1 MERRDPS
8 PEDAD
13 RARQPLALN
22 PTRVRQIGWVVLAV
36 FVTLV
41 ALNIAR
47 ERWVSVLFDAI
58 VVGLLALTLWQNAQG
73 RSLRA
78 VHLMV
83 ASLALGLMA
92 LMFAGQGL
100 YDEAPM
106 AFPTLV
112 VLAAMLGAHRLTR
125 ALVVILLVSL
135 VVAYGLDQTGILPS
149 VQDSPPW
156 VRLFE
161 VGLILV
167 ITWMLV
173 QMISDDLRNAITRL
187 EGEKQA
193 LQQSRQEIERL
204 VQSDN
209 LTGLP
214 NRLLARDRL
223 EQLLV
228 QGAESGRVVAVI
240 FLDIDNFK
248 TINDSLGHAA
258 GDALL
263 LQVAVK
269 LRAALRDTDTV
280 ARISGDEFVILL
292 PNLKTESAI
301 ATVIGKINRAFRE
314 AFSVD
319 GMSVLV
325 TVSMGITV
333 SPRDGEDVDV
343 LLKNA
348 DMAMYRAKDLGRN
361 TFCFFDPG
369 MNESV
374 AEQLRIA
381 AGLRTALANGELRVY
396 YQPQLE
402 LAGERVIGAEALL
415 RWQHPEQGFIPPTVF
430 IPIAERSGLIHE
442 IGDWVLQQ
450 ACRDAQQWRA
460 AGLGDLTVAV
470 NVSPLQLRRADFD
483 VVVAS
488 ALAAAGLPGEAL
500 ELELTESSLIAD
512 TRDLAELLQRVAR
525 RGVRIAIDDFGTGY
539 SNLSYLRRLA
549 VHRLKIDRAFV
560 DGICN
565 DPNDEA
571 LVRAITE
578 MAQCLGLAVVA
589 EGIEDSATLQRLR
602 GLDCQSGQ
610 GYFWSQA
617 VPHEAFVDFVCARRG
632 CVNDSGG
639 CRPG

>member
-1 MERRDPS
+1 MERRDPL
-8 PEDAD
+8 PDD
-13 RARQPLALN
+13 VNRAQRPLAL
-22 PTRVRQIGWVVLAV
+22 TAHRVQQIAWVVLVV
-36 FVTLV
+36 FALLA
-41 ALNIAR
+41 ALNIVRA
-47 ERWVSVLFDAI
+47 RWVSVFFDAM
-58 VVGLLALTLWQNAQG
+58 VVVLLALTLRQNARGQW
-73 RSLRA
+73 LRA

-83 ASLALGLMA
+83 ASLTLGLIA

-100 YDEAPM
+100 FDEAPM

-112 VLAAMLGAHRLTR
+112 VLAAMLGAQRLTR
-125 ALVVILLVSL
+125 ALVVILLGSL
-135 VVAYGLDQTGILPS
+135 VVAFGLDHSGILPS

-156 VRLFE
+156 IRLFE
-161 VGLILV
+161 LGLILL

-173 QMISDDLRNAITRL
+173 QMISEDLREAILRL

-204 VQSDN
+204 VQSDS

-228 QGAESGRVVAVI
+228 QAADSGRIVAVL
-240 FLDIDNFK
+240 FLDVDNFK

-263 LQVAVK
+263 VQVAVK

-292 PNLKTESAI
+292 PNLKTESAV
-301 ATVIGKINRAFRE
+301 ATVIGKLNRAFRE
-314 AFSVD
+314 AFLID

-333 SPRDGEDVDV
+333 SPRDGEDVDT

-348 DMAMYRAKDLGRN
+348 DLAMYRAKDLGRN
-361 TFCFFDPG
+361 TFCFFDPS
-369 MNESV
+369 MDESV

-402 LAGERVIGAEALL
+402 LAGERVVGAEALL
-415 RWQHPEQGFIPPTVF
+415 RWQHPERGFIPPNVF

-442 IGDWVLQQ
+442 IGDWVLRQ

-470 NVSPLQLRRADFD
+470 NVSPLQLRRDDFD
-483 VVVAS
+483 AVVAS
-488 ALAAAGLPGEAL
+488 ALSAAGLPGEAL
-500 ELELTESSLIAD
+500 ELELTESSLVAD

-539 SNLSYLRRLA
+539 SNLGYLRRLA

-589 EGIEDSATLQRLR
+589 EGIEDTATLQRLR
-602 GLDCQSGQ
+602 GLGCQTGQ
-610 GYFWSQA
+610 GFFWSQA
-617 VPHEAFVDFVCARRG
+617 IPNAAFVEFVCASRG
-632 CVNDSGG
+632 CVTQDGT